1 MTQTK
6 SDYVTGESVLK
17 LLSDEEVASTSM
29 AEAAAHLT
37 DGEEYLDLEALDKG
51 VQRAGGSM
59 PPMGHVLPKSAV
71 EAKTWTAIL
80 DHIAAPRELT
90 T

>member
-6 SDYVTGESVLK
+6 SDYVTRESVLK
-17 LLSDEEVASTSM
+17 LLSDEEVGRISM
-29 AEAAAHLT
+29 AETATKLT

-51 VQRAGGSM
+51 VQKAGGAAT
-59 PPMGHVLPKSAV
+59 PMGHVLPKSAV
-71 EAKTWTAIL
+71 QDETWAAIL
-80 DHIAAPRELT
+80 QHLADGPQT